1 MQYLYPYFAS
11 KIFKENYCMFV
22 AWTTE
27 FEYMIYNFALE
38 KNIFDCVFH
47 FILFVYFIASIGI
60 K

>member
-38 KNIFDCVFH
+38 KIFLIVSFTS
-47 FILFVYFIASIGI
+47 YFLYISLLALV
-60 K
+60 